1 MSKIPLPIPS
11 LPVRFQP
18 LGRASVFPA
27 EATWSDKAA
36 ELSADYLSYGP
47 FGRSAMENGT
57 LEPVTRILHTWFEYY
72 TRGRDFHF
80 ILTYL

>member
-1 MSKIPLPIPS
+1 MSKIPLSIPS

-57 LEPVTRILHTWFEYY
+57 LEPVNRPNMH
-72 TRGRDFHF
+72 
-80 ILTYL
+80 LTYLNTYLLLRLFWS

>member
-1 MSKIPLPIPS
+1 MDDSFL
-11 LPVRFQP
+11 VGT

-57 LEPVTRILHTWFEYY
+57 LEHVNHTYTPSLSNTNQVCMHQRSRIMI
-72 TRGRDFHF
+72 FH
-80 ILTYL
+80 

>member
-1 MSKIPLPIPS
+1 M
-11 LPVRFQP
+11 
-18 LGRASVFPA
+18 FPA

-57 LEPVTRILHTWFEYY
+57 LENVNKLYPSSTRTPALIY
-72 TRGRDFHF
+72 
-80 ILTYL
+80 I

>member
-1 MSKIPLPIPS
+1 M
-11 LPVRFQP
+11 
-18 LGRASVFPA
+18 FPA

-57 LEPVTRILHTWFEYY
+57 LEHVNHT
-72 TRGRDFHF
+72 
-80 ILTYL
+80 